1 MNRLVIIGNGFDLA
15 HGLKTSYKDFID
27 WYWEQ
32 RLEALLTENTKTSS
46 DCLCAFYI
54 LNTTN
59 NYSSWRDFVSGNT
72 ELRNFEGNWIYPAKD
87 IIKGI
92 VRNVSAFRIKKSS
105 FFENITNSIESKG
118 WVDIENEYYQ
128 LLKKNYNQID
138 KCKDLNKQLKFLQDK
153 LVEYLKT
160 LPKVECNKE
169 IVELLKAPFE
179 KQDISTHDKEN
190 AFDSIRAYASIPN
203 ECYPE
208 NILLLSFNYT
218 NTVEMYTDSNR
229 IFNYIHGSLSKEDQI
244 IFGYGDELDKDY
256 KEILDKNDNELL
268 NYVKSVKYLEADH
281 YKQMLRFIEAEPFQV
296 YIMGHSCGNSDR
308 TLLNKIFEHKNC
320 VSIKPFYYQKP
331 DGTDTFL
338 EIVQN
343 IYRNFTDMSLYRDRV
358 VDKTC
363 CIPLPQSQKQ

>member
-15 HGLKTSYKDFID
+15 HGLKTSYKDFIN

-32 RLEALLTENTKTSS
+32 RLTALPTTKSEVSS
-46 DCLCAFYI
+46 DCLCKLKLNVGLSWSDFINKNHDWSIGHGIGEKNGLKMIEAMKNNRNQIYI
-54 LNTTN
+54 I
-59 NYSSWRDFVSGNT
+59 S
-72 ELRNFEGNWIYPAKD
+72 EP
-87 IIKGI
+87 
-92 VRNVSAFRIKKSS
+92 
-105 FFENITNSIESKG
+105 FFENITKSIETKG

-128 LLKKNYNQID
+128 LLKIFSNKPDDY
-138 KCKDLNKQLKFLQDK
+138 KELNKQLKFLQDK

-179 KQDISTHDKEN
+179 KQDISTHDKDI
-190 AFDSIRAYASIPN
+190 ALASMLDSSSIPN
-203 ECYPE
+203 IYYPKYV
-208 NILLLSFNYT
+208 LLLSFNYT
-218 NTVEMYTDSNR
+218 NTVEMYTEFTMRS
-229 IFNYIHGSLSKEDQI
+229 NYIHGSLSKENEI
-244 IFGYGDELDKDY
+244 IFGYGDELDEDY

-358 VDKTC
+358 VNKTR

>member
-15 HGLKTSYKDFID
+15 HGLKTSYKDFIN

-32 RLEALLTENTKTSS
+32 RFTRLLTEKSNESS
-46 DCLCAFYI
+46 DCLCKLI
-54 LNTTN
+54 TN
-59 NYSSWRDFVSGNT
+59 QSFENFFSNNSNLWFKHHNCKRNGLEMYEAMKGRHIFTFVQ
-72 ELRNFEGNWIYPAKD
+72 
-87 IIKGI
+87 
-92 VRNVSAFRIKKSS
+92 VH
-105 FFENITNSIESKG
+105 FFNNITNCIESKG

-128 LLKKNYNQID
+128 LLKIFSNKPDDY
-138 KCKDLNKQLKFLQDK
+138 KELNKQLKFLQDK

-179 KQDISTHDKEN
+179 KQDISTHDKDI
-190 AFDSIRAYASIPN
+190 ALASMLDSSSIPN
-203 ECYPE
+203 IYYPKYV
-208 NILLLSFNYT
+208 LLLSFNYT
-218 NTVEMYTDSNR
+218 NTVEMYTEFTMRS
-229 IFNYIHGSLSKEDQI
+229 NYIHGSLSKENEI
-244 IFGYGDELDKDY
+244 IFGYGDELDEDY

>member
-32 RLEALLTENTKTSS
+32 RFSDLCYEYTSIS
-46 DCLCAFYI
+46 KDCLCTLKIIAKNNSGWRSFLYCDDLYDKFTRKWKYTTDDIFEYI
-54 LNTTN
+54 EKNKE
-59 NYSSWRDFVSGNT
+59 DFSI
-72 ELRNFEGNWIYPAKD
+72 E
-87 IIKGI
+87 
-92 VRNVSAFRIKKSS
+92 KSP
-105 FFENITNSIESKG
+105 FFENITKCIETKN
-118 WVDIENEYYQ
+118 WVDIENEYYK
-128 LLKKNYNQID
+128 LLKKYAD
-138 KCKDLNKQLKFLQDK
+138 RPDEYKELNDQLKFLQIK
-153 LVEYLKT
+153 LVKYLNT
-160 LPKVECNKE
+160 LPEVECNKE

-179 KQDISTHDKEN
+179 KQDISIYDKEN
-190 AFDSIRAYASIPN
+190 AFTSTRAYASIPN

-229 IFNYIHGSLSKEDQI
+229 ISNYIHGSLSKEDEI

-256 KEILDKNDNELL
+256 KDILDKNDNELL

-281 YKQMLRFIEAEPFQV
+281 YKEMLRFIDSGPFQV

-308 TLLNKIFEHKNC
+308 TLLNTIFEHKNC
-320 VSIKPFYYQKP
+320 VSIKPFYYKKAN
-331 DGTDTFL
+331 GTDTYL

-343 IYRNFTDMSLYRDRV
+343 IYRNFKDMPLYRDRV
-358 VDKTC
+358 VDKTR
-363 CIPLPQSQKQ
+363 CIPLPQSQQQ

>member
-27 WYWEQ
+27 WYWEE
-32 RLEALLTENTKTSS
+32 RLKDMLTEHSDVSS
-46 DCLCAFYI
+46 DCLCTFKIIAEDSFGWQSVVS
-54 LNTTN
+54 NK
-59 NYSSWRDFVSGNT
+59 NYYDIFNRKWKF
-72 ELRNFEGNWIYPAKD
+72 PAKD
-87 IIKGI
+87 IIEGI
-92 VRNVSAFRIKKSS
+92 ANNEENFYVELCP
-105 FFENITNSIESKG
+105 FFYNITKNIETKG

-128 LLKKNYNQID
+128 LLKKNAD
-138 KCKDLNKQLKFLQDK
+138 KTDECKKLNGQLKFIQDK

-179 KQDISTHDKEN
+179 KQDISTHDKEY

-229 IFNYIHGSLSKEDQI
+229 IFNYIHGSLYKEDQI

-308 TLLNKIFEHKNC
+308 TLLNKIFEHMNC

-363 CIPLPQSQKQ
+363 CIPLPQSQK